1 MEDGDSS
8 RVFVSLFLTRS
19 ELGRRVGQ
27 VVGNRLTGA
36 LEIDVSNHLLIVEQR
51 ILITL
56 SFIDNYIIILFLP
69 TYMAG
74 LSRFFSLYP
83 LCGLVICLRV
93 AFVKYFLVHRRPLI
107 QCFLDKHPLGI
118 PVFYYR
124 AS

>member
-8 RVFVSLFLTRS
+8 RVFVSLFLTSS

-56 SFIDNYIIILFLP
+56 SFIDNYIVF
-69 TYMAG
+69 TYIHG
-74 LSRFFSLYP
+74 RTLKVL
-83 LCGLVICLRV
+83 
-93 AFVKYFLVHRRPLI
+93 
-107 QCFLDKHPLGI
+107 
-118 PVFYYR
+118 
-124 AS
+124 